1 MSDDDLKA
9 LYSNTQGI
17 HQNESN
23 GASDSA
29 SIVNPTSGAE
39 GSMQVMKDTQKDPG
53 FGVKPSDGTP
63 EDTARAGRDYYA
75 AMHQRYGDPFTA
87 AVAYNWGP
95 GKADKWIKNGS
106 KLEDL
111 PEETLKYVYKM
122 QARDPAASSTTELTP
137 ESAPKPKQKEQAGPP
152 VSAKPLG
159 AWDALGEAVQHPGD
173 TAAAIGSGLAKT
185 AKDFVQQAQDN
196 PAQAAKGALLG
207 SANGLTFGTF
217 KNYIQPALSKV
228 VNGGS
233 FADAQ
238 LRVKDMYDAQG
249 PATTVGELGSAFI
262 PGPGQASLVA
272 KAVNAVPTASRVAR
286 AGAGM
291 AAGAVEGVANYA
303 GRAEGDLNAKDAA
316 ANAIIG
322 GTLGTLPAVGP
333 ATVQQKAASFIR
345 KEGDNAA
352 NAAEN
357 IIKLKSTAT
366 RDTIGGAEIAKKE
379 VNRIGKAG
387 LNEVSDAVE
396 KLPDSPD
403 KLMAQKALNRFR
415 DYGDDASLNGLEQ
428 HGPASKTVADAIRKA
443 QRLDSQVSEQS
454 GASAIKQGLAHLGG
468 VAGGSLGSNM
478 GPVGAVMG
486 YGAGLK
492 ATQKLLGTSGTHAQ
506 MAVKRLI
513 KQDAVAQEVL
523 NKLGPSA
530 ATKGLQDL
538 TGQGAAHQASLVA
551 AAAQEQATKAAA
563 DAAKVTAKADSYAE
577 KYMKRGLDAG
587 AQAKQD
593 IADQAMAQA
602 KQAQQTQKEA
612 AAILAQQAKAQQ
624 AAKSAA
630 EKSAADQQK
639 AAASRAA
646 DIAKRTASYTQ
657 ERQATSAEARAAKAA
672 EAKAKQVSTPDPQK
686 TAMEQAKALAA
697 EAKAK
702 QDRQAA
708 IDKRTEKARA
718 ERSAYSK
725 SARREAAAAAD
736 KQAMVD
742 KAVNGDFDIEN
753 PKAAA
758 LLSHVDH
765 PDTETLK
772 ASLQKI
778 AKEDP
783 EHAET
788 ISRLFGTG
796 EKAPAGKPYYNLQRK
811 LQDVHGSRVPEKP
824 AETSSSSGVLSKAN
838 IENDAAYAAGI
849 ENRQQYA
856 RKTHSAAPE
865 GPVKELVHKLS
876 TMGDADKRMSLY
888 NKVYAKASESEK
900 KFMDDKV
907 EHMIHYGNEY

>member
-1 MSDDDLKA
+1 MSLDLSQMSDDDLKA

-23 GASDSA
+23 GASDA
-29 SIVNPTSGAE
+29 AAITNPASGAQ
-39 GSMQVMKDTQKDPG
+39 GSMQVMPNTQKDPG

-75 AMHQRYGDPFTA
+75 AMNQKYGDPFTA

-95 GKADKWIKNGS
+95 GNADKWIKNGS
-106 KLEDL
+106 KLSDL
-111 PEETLKYVYKM
+111 PEETLKYVHKM
-122 QARDPAASSTTELTP
+122 QSRPQTGSQDAQATTPAAPAEKEL
-137 ESAPKPKQKEQAGPP
+137 AGPP
-152 VSAKPLG
+152 VSAKPMG
-159 AWDALGEAVQHPGD
+159 SWEALKYAAAHPMD
-173 TAAAIGSGLAKT
+173 TAKAIGNSAVDVAKEAAET
-185 AKDFVQQAQDN
+185 WQND
-196 PAQAAKGALLG
+196 PAMAAKATALHL
-207 SANGLTFGTF
+207 ANGITLGGY
-217 KNYIQPALSKV
+217 KNYIQPALSSV

-238 LRVKDMYDAQG
+238 NRVRDMYDSQKG
-249 PATTVGELGSAFI
+249 GGVGD
-262 PGPGQASLVA
+262 LVGGLVGGGA
-272 KAVNAVPTASRVAR
+272 EIKAVNDAVKAVPTASRLVR
-286 AGAGM
+286 TGVGVTAGAGVGAVDTALRNPNANAEDFAVGAGLG
-291 AAGAVEGVANYA
+291 AAGGA
-303 GRAEGDLNAKDAA
+303 
-316 ANAIIG
+316 
-322 GTLGTLPAVGP
+322 LPGVGP
-333 ATVQQKAASFIR
+333 ATLEQKAASFIR

-396 KLPDSPD
+396 NLPASAD
-403 KLMAQKALNRFR
+403 KAMAQKALNRFR
-415 DYGDDASLNGLEQ
+415 DYGDDAAVAGLEQ

-454 GASAIKQGLAHLGG
+454 GPSAIKQGLAHLGG
-468 VAGGSLGSNM
+468 VAGGTLGSNM

-530 ATKGLQDL
+530 ATKGIQDL

-563 DAAKVTAKADSYAE
+563 DAAKVTADAHSYVQ
-577 KYMKRGLDAG
+577 RGLDAG
-587 AQAKQD
+587 VKAKQD

-672 EAKAKQVSTPDPQK
+672 EAKAKQAPAPDPQK

-725 SARREAAAAAD
+725 SSRREAAAAAD

-811 LQDVHGSRVPEKP
+811 LQDVHGSRVPEKS
-824 AETSSSSGVLSKAN
+824 AETSSSGGVLSKAN

-907 EHMIHYGNEY
+907 EHMIHYGNEH